1 MGKYDYFG
9 ISMSV
14 AACLTSEKDNS
25 LKPHDVEDIQ
35 KSVVDERAE
44 SEKRRRYGED
54 VLLDNRIRIFLNGY

>member
-1 MGKYDYFG
+1 
-9 ISMSV
+9 MSV